1 MDQTAREIIKTGL
14 FSAQSLQHETA
25 MFLVMVGRLAELL
38 SFDLGVTQIC
48 RELTRI
54 IMEETGFENCSIL
67 LWDRQNDCLSLVAAD
82 GLENLL
88 GEGGIHKYNEDLKF
102 AAAEGLAGQAFVSKS
117 PIFVEDSTREAI
129 PLKAGA
135 VVWPTSLACLP
146 LLEVGVLNIS
156 SFHPQRFTMQ
166 IRRHWELIG
175 KIIGYFLVGV
185 SLQGDRE
192 DGLQDRLKIVSRSKD
207 GTEED
212 DDGEVAESLRLTEDA
227 LQYIPQGICFLDADG
242 NVAKVNRSIERC
254 YGGSAS
260 ELIGRSPSVIFHDPR
275 MFEAIFEK
283 VGSSP
288 VEELTDAPLV
298 NAQGTVY
305 SADLNLVKMSSNG
318 AVKGYL
324 LVINDITKKKAFAD
338 KMLQAEKLA
347 ALGTMAG
354 GVAHDFNN
362 LLMAILGNI
371 QLILPQVQE
380 EEILRRLKNI
390 EKAVHDGANTVRRLQ
405 KFTES
410 DRHHQLIPIA
420 ADVNEAI
427 KDVAEMTRPRW
438 KNAMEKHGHTIQF
451 KMDHGPNCYSRIHV
465 SDFREVLTN
474 LVLNAIEAMP
484 EGGTI
489 AISTKPL
496 KDMVVI
502 EVADTGIGMS
512 QDLAAKIFDPFYTTK
527 GIGNSGLGLSVSWSL
542 IARAGGE
549 IQVASKPGKGSLFTI
564 RLPKTDPPR
573 KIACPLDQREFPT
586 AQRLLVVDDDVEVL
600 GILQDMLRFKGYRV
614 VAATDGEK
622 ATEFIQKEE
631 FDLVVTDL
639 GMPGISGWEVAR
651 AAKDKNP
658 KLPVV
663 LLTGW
668 GSQYEE
674 EDLGNRGV
682 DIVLSKP
689 LSWEKLTESIDKLL

>member
-1 MDQTAREIIKTGL
+1 MDQTAREIVRAGL
-14 FSAQSLQHETA
+14 FETQSQQHETI

-38 SFDLGVTQIC
+38 SSDLGLAQIC
-48 RELTRI
+48 QELTRI
-54 IMEETGFENCSIL
+54 IIEETGFENCSIL
-67 LWDRQNDCLSLVAAD
+67 LWDPQNDCLSLVAAD

-88 GEGGIHKYNEDLKF
+88 GGGAVQEYNGDLKF
-102 AAAEGLAGQAFVSKS
+102 AAAEGLAGQAFVSKA
-117 PIFVEDSTREAI
+117 PIFVEDSARETI
-129 PLKAGA
+129 PLKAGS

-166 IRRHWELIG
+166 TRRYWELIG

-185 SLQGDRE
+185 SLQGVKG
-192 DGLQDRLKIVSRSKD
+192 DGLQGRLKIAHRSKD
-207 GTEED
+207 GTG
-212 DDGEVAESLRLTEDA
+212 DDGGEVSESIRLTEDA
-227 LQYIPQGICFLDADG
+227 IEYIPQGICLLDADG
-242 NVAKVNRSIERC
+242 NVSKVNGSIERC
-254 YGGSAS
+254 YGGNAS
-260 ELIGRSPSVIFHDPR
+260 ELIGRSPSVIFHDPG
-275 MFEAIFEK
+275 MFEALFKK
-283 VGSSP
+283 VASSP
-288 VEELTDAPLV
+288 VEEMTDVSLV
-298 NAQGTVY
+298 NAEGTLY
-305 SADLNLVKMSSNG
+305 SADLNLVKMSKNG
-318 AVKGYL
+318 TVRGYL
-324 LVINDITKKKAFAD
+324 LVINDVTKKKAFAE

-362 LLMAILGNI
+362 LLMTILGNI
-371 QLILPQVQE
+371 QLILPQVEDE
-380 EEILRRLKNI
+380 ETLRRLKNI

-410 DRHHQLIPIA
+410 DRHHQLVPVA

-427 KDVAEMTRPRW
+427 KDVVEMTRPRW

-451 KMDHGPNCYSRIHV
+451 KMDFGPSCYSRIHV

-474 LVLNAIEAMP
+474 LVFNAIEALP

-489 AISTKPL
+489 AISTKSL
-496 KDMVVI
+496 KDMIVM

-564 RLPKTDPPR
+564 KLPKADPPR
-573 KIACPLDQREFPT
+573 KDSLPLDQRKLPT
-586 AQRLLVVDDDVEVL
+586 AQRLLVVDDDLEVL

-614 VAATDGEK
+614 VTATDGEK
-622 ATEFIQKEE
+622 AVEMIEKEDL
-631 FDLVVTDL
+631 DLVVTDL

-651 AAKDKNP
+651 TVKAKDP
-658 KLPVV
+658 KIPVV

-674 EDLGNRGV
+674 EDLGNKGV

>member
-1 MDQTAREIIKTGL
+1 MDQTAREIVSASL
-14 FSAQSLQHETA
+14 FDAQSQQHETA

-38 SFDLGVTQIC
+38 SLESGVIPIC
-48 RELTRI
+48 QELTRI
-54 IMEETGFENCSIL
+54 IIEETGFENCSIL
-67 LWDRQNDCLSLVAAD
+67 LWDPKSDCLSLVAAD

-88 GEGGIHKYNEDLKF
+88 GGGPVRNYNGDLKF
-102 AAAEGLAGQAFVSKS
+102 AAAEGLAGQSFVSKS
-117 PIFVEDSTREAI
+117 PIFIEDSLHEAI

-135 VVWPTSLACLP
+135 VVWPTSMACIP

-156 SFHPQRFTMQ
+156 SFHPQRFTVQ
-166 IRRHWELIG
+166 IRRYWELIG
-175 KIIGYFLVGV
+175 KIIGYLLVGV
-185 SLQGDRE
+185 SLQAAGG
-192 DGLQDRLKIVSRSKD
+192 DGLLDRLMRAHSSKD
-207 GTEED
+207 TSED
-212 DDGEVAESLRLTEDA
+212 DNGEATEPLRLTEDA
-227 LQYIPQGICFLDADG
+227 LHYIPQGICLLDASG
-242 NVAKVNRSIERC
+242 NVARVNRSIERC
-254 YGGSAS
+254 YGGSTS
-260 ELIGRSPSVIFHDPR
+260 ELIGRSPSVIFHAPKL
-275 MFEAIFEK
+275 FEGLFKK
-283 VGSSP
+283 VASST
-288 VEELTDAPLV
+288 VEEMTDVPLV
-298 NAQGTVY
+298 NAEGTVY
-305 SADLNLVKMSSNG
+305 SADVNLVKMSKNG
-318 AVKGYL
+318 TVKGYL
-324 LVINDITKKKAFAD
+324 LVINDVTKKKAFAE

-405 KFTES
+405 KFTEC
-410 DRHHQLIPIA
+410 DRTHQLMPIS

-427 KDVAEMTRPRW
+427 KDVVEMTRPRW

-451 KMDHGPNCYSRIHV
+451 KMDLGPNCYSRIHI
-465 SDFREVLTN
+465 SDFREILTN

-489 AISTKPL
+489 AMSTKPL
-496 KDMVVI
+496 KDMVVV
-502 EVADTGIGMS
+502 EVADTGIGMN

-549 IQVASKPGKGSLFTI
+549 IQVTSKPGKGSLFTI
-564 RLPKTDPPR
+564 KLPKTEPPR
-573 KIACPLDQREFPT
+573 KVSSPLDQQKMPT
-586 AQRLLVVDDDVEVL
+586 AQRLLVVDDDIEVL
-600 GILQDMLRFKGYRV
+600 GILQDMLRFKGYKV
-614 VAATDGEK
+614 VTATDGEK
-622 ATEFIQKEE
+622 AVEIIEKED

-639 GMPGISGWEVAR
+639 GMPGISGWEVAKS
-651 AAKDKNP
+651 AKSRNP

-668 GSQYEE
+668 GAQYEE
-674 EDLGNRGV
+674 EDLDNRGV